1 MQCQAA
7 HPQARGLSYPFE
19 GPLRTKPG
27 KSLTHRMD
35 GWEDGAGEID
45 NSEHRR
51 RRCQPPRQPTTHR
64 SFWVGRRA
72 RNCFDC
78 CICYWKSP
86 GTSNF
91 SFSEVYFFGGISKG
105 RAEDGTESAARVY
118 PSCRMRSGGRGGLG
132 LRNAAS
138 PRNAAA
144 PYSRLRTTELTR
156 LRLLRIAT
164 ISIENR
170 SPFVYFS
177 QNP

>member
-27 KSLTHRMD
+27 KSLTHRRD

-91 SFSEVYFFGGISKG
+91 SFSEVYFFGERASRRRHGVCGPGIPVVSYQVRRPGGIG
-105 RAEDGTESAARVY
+105 R
-118 PSCRMRSGGRGGLG
+118 
-132 LRNAAS
+132 RNAAS